1 MGKGLGQVHG
11 VSEALVHKVNTCM
24 NIIVIIFAP
33 QISMFQSSYFP
44 FYKIGKQRMCIR
56 NACYEIHII
65 DQIDQS
71 MNTAIHEWEW
81 ELSYFQFVNGNG
93 N

>member
-11 VSEALVHKVNTCM
+11 VSEALVHLVHKVNTCM

-71 MNTAIHEWEW
+71 MNTATGT
-81 ELSYFQFVNGNG
+81 VNRL
-93 N
+93 